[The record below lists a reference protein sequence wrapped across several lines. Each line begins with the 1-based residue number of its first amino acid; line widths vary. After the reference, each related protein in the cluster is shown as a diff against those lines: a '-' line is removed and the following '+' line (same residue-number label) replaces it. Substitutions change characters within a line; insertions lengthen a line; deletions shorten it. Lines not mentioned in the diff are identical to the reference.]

1 MVALLG
7 QKFAKLYNKL
17 ENHHHHHHHE
27 AADELSASL
36 KAFRSQ
42 VSNLIEEL
50 GSNSK
55 PGSEILSLFWIKKC
69 LGILPL
75 INKAFEKLT
84 LEIDYPMSK
93 WEVDSIEEYLSY
105 SLCLLEL
112 FNSISSSL
120 SHLEKAKLSLIHA
133 LKVFENENSPS
144 FTTSHHHP
152 HLKAIQPS
160 YLNTNFG
167 EKLCEKNGKVKFFNV
182 KKLVVN
188 EGVKELKS
196 VGFWVCGILL
206 SGLCS
211 DVKPYIEVKKLVGGF
226 DGSSIFRLDS
236 IISEEFSEK
245 IFVLKEVKEVNDAVD
260 CVLEASDE
268 VNHDAVKEL
277 ETKLNKLV
285 DVSDDVK
292 AEVDDLFSKVMALRT
307 DLIDQLRKQY

>member
-17 ENHHHHHHHE
+17 ENHHHHHHHHE
-27 AADELSASL
+27 ADELSASL

-55 PGSEILSLFWIKKC
+55 PGSEILSLFWIQKC

-120 SHLEKAKLSLIHA
+120 SQLEKAKLSLIHA

-144 FTTSHHHP
+144 FTTAHH

-160 YLNTNFG
+160 SLNTKFE
-167 EKLCEKNGKVKFFNV
+167 EKLCEKNGKVKYFNG
-182 KKLVVN
+182 KEFIVN

-211 DVKPYIEVKKLVGGF
+211 DVKPYIKVKKLVGGF
-226 DGSSIFRLDS
+226 DGSLIFRLDS
-236 IISEEFSEK
+236 RISEGLGEK
-245 IFVLKEVKEVNDAVD
+245 IFMLKEVKEVNDAVD
-260 CVLEASDE
+260 RVLKASDE
-268 VNHDAVKEL
+268 VKHDAVKEL

>member
-7 QKFAKLYNKL
+7 QKFVKLYNKL
-17 ENHHHHHHHE
+17 ENHHHHHHE
-27 AADELSASL
+27 ADELSASL

-50 GSNSK
+50 ESNLK
-55 PGSEILSLFWIKKC
+55 PGSEILSLFWIQKF

-144 FTTSHHHP
+144 FTTSHHN
-152 HLKAIQPS
+152 LKAIQPS
-160 YLNTNFG
+160 CLNKKFG
-167 EKLCEKNGKVKFFNV
+167 EKLCEKNDKVKFFNG
-182 KKLVVN
+182 KEFIVN
-188 EGVKELKS
+188 EGVKELKRI
-196 VGFWVCGILL
+196 GFWVCGILL

-211 DVKPYIEVKKLVGGF
+211 DVRPYIEVKKMVGGF
-226 DGSSIFRLDS
+226 DGSLIFRLDS
-236 IISEEFSEK
+236 IINEGLGEK
-245 IFVLKEVKEVNDAVD
+245 KFILKEVKEVNDVVD
-260 CVLEASDE
+260 CILEASEE
-268 VNHDAVKEL
+268 VKHDAAKEL
-277 ETKLNKLV
+277 ETKLNKFV
-285 DVSDDVK
+285 EISDVVK